1 MTAELA
7 FAAKSGLPDLRTMVA
22 AEIPRL
28 RRYARALVRDVVA
41 ADDLVQ
47 ETLTRGLVK
56 QHLWV
61 EGTNLQAWLFTIMH
75 HQYVNQV
82 RRAVRE
88 GAAVEISET
97 EPSLS
102 CAPSQVRSLELRDLD
117 RALAKLPEEQ
127 RAVILL
133 VGLEGLR
140 YDAVAAIIDVP
151 VGTVRSRL
159 SRGREALRGLMG
171 VIPDERH
178 GGLMVRPRSTRPS
191 KVALMSPAPAS

>member
-1 MTAELA
+1 MTSKPA
-7 FAAKSGLPDLRTMVA
+7 FAANSEMPDVRTMME

-28 RRYARALVRDVVA
+28 RRYARALTRDSFA

-61 EGTNLQAWLFTIMH
+61 GGTNLRAWLFTIMH
-75 HQYVNQV
+75 NQYVNEV

-88 GAAVEISET
+88 GAVVEVSET

-102 CAPSQVRSLELRDLD
+102 CAPSQVRSFELRDLD

-140 YDAVAAIIDVP
+140 YDAVAQDF
-151 VGTVRSRL
+151 GQ
-159 SRGREALRGLMG
+159 LRRQAHARF
-171 VIPDERH
+171 VC
-178 GGLMVRPRSTRPS
+178 
-191 KVALMSPAPAS
+191 